1 MAKRKIQFGHADR
14 QDGEPQP
21 ISNDSVGLG
30 PVSRLCDS
38 SDLISIGSKSNA
50 VDGEE
55 KTLFRNAPVE
65 TVGACIAMETADAA
79 KPLSTVIPGQRIEQM
94 YHLADIFAS
103 IFEALPNP
111 VQTSGCHQ
119 RRRRPNITT

>member
-1 MAKRKIQFGHADR
+1 MANRKIKFGQADC
-14 QDGEPQP
+14 QVGQPQP

-30 PVSRLCDS
+30 LDSRLYGS
-38 SDLISIGSKSNA
+38 SDLISIGSKSNP

-55 KTLFRNAPVE
+55 KTL
-65 TVGACIAMETADAA
+65 AA
-79 KPLSTVIPGQRIEQM
+79 ELPSTVNPGQRIDQM
-94 YHLADIFAS
+94 HHLADIFAS
-103 IFEALPNP
+103 IFEAFPNP